1 MENVRRHG
9 DDPDPARPPDAS
21 NPSRPSSTRRP
32 TWWGR
37 FRRLPRPLRVTGYVA
52 VALVLALVAGVL
64 TGTVMVRRS
73 FPETSG
79 TVVLP
84 GLDADVQV
92 LRDDHGI
99 PQIYA
104 DTTEDLMAA
113 QGYVHAQ
120 ERFFEMDVRRHVT
133 AGRLAELF
141 GEDAV
146 ETDVFVRTMGWR
158 RVAEREIGLL
168 APSTRTA
175 LDAYARG
182 VNAYLKGRSPSEISL
197 EYTVLDAGG
206 LDYRPAPWD
215 AVDSLAWLKAMAWDL
230 RGNMEEEIQRALA
243 VDAVGAGRAAELW
256 PEYDYAEHP
265 PIVDQGAV
273 VDGVFEQDATA
284 GGTRNPVRP
293 PPFGRAALREL
304 AGLGRGL
311 DRMPALLGRGD
322 GIGSNSWVVSGDRTT
337 TGAPL
342 LANDPH
348 LGVSLP
354 GIWMQ
359 VGLHCNE
366 VSEACPYDVAG
377 FSFSGVPGVVIGHN
391 ADIAWGFTNQ
401 GTDVS
406 DLYLERIRGDEWRQ
420 GRRWRPLETRRE
432 TIEVAGGDAVE
443 ITVRSTSHGPLLSD
457 ADEAVDGVLDDVAG
471 APLTDEEE
479 IGVALQW
486 TALRPAPT
494 MDALLE
500 LDRADD
506 WDSFRAAAADLAAP
520 AQNVVYA
527 DREGHI
533 GYQATGTTPIRKSG
547 HDGRM
552 PVAGWLPENDWTSEV
567 VPFDGLP
574 SVLDP
579 DSGLVVTANQAVT
592 RPSYSYLLTEDYDLG
607 FRSSRISERLADR
620 DDLSAD
626 DLLAVQRDDVNP
638 MAPVLVPRLLD
649 LRLARGYFSDGQRLL
664 EDWDFR
670 QPASGAG
677 SAAAAYYNV
686 VWRHLLLLT
695 FHDEL
700 PEAAEPDGGDRWMAV
715 VADLL
720 DDPGNAWWDDV
731 ETDEVERRDDV
742 LRQAMRAA
750 RDELTSRQAVDPDEW
765 SWGHLHALELR
776 NATLGESG
784 IGLVERLFNR
794 GGWDIAGG
802 SAIVDATSWDAHE
815 GYGVTAAPS
824 MRMVVDLDDLD
835 ASRWI
840 NLTGV
845 SGHAFHDHYTDQTD
859 LFVAGETLPWA
870 FTRDAVEAATE
881 DTLTLKRARR

>member
-1 MENVRRHG
+1 MATTPTQ
-9 DDPDPARPPDAS
+9 PDPLDAS
-21 NPSRPSSTRRP
+21 NPSRPGDASRP
-32 TWWGR
+32 SRWTR
-37 FRRLPRPLRVTGYVA
+37 FRRLPRTLRVTTYVA
-52 VALVLALVAGVL
+52 VALVLVLVAGAL
-64 TGTVMVRRS
+64 TGTMLVRRS

-79 TVVLP
+79 TVELP
-84 GLDADVQV
+84 GLDADVRV

-141 GEDAV
+141 GADAV
-146 ETDVFVRTMGWR
+146 ETDAFVRTMGWR
-158 RVAEREIGLL
+158 RVAERELGLL
-168 APSTRTA
+168 APGTRTA
-175 LDAYARG
+175 LDAYADG
-182 VNAYLKGRSPSEISL
+182 VNAYLKDRSPSEISL
-197 EYTVLDAGG
+197 EYTVLGAGG
-206 LDYRPAPWD
+206 LDYQPAKWD

-243 VDAVGAGRAAELW
+243 VGAVGTERAEELW
-256 PEYDYAEHP
+256 PTYDYAEHP

-293 PPFGRAALREL
+293 PPFGGAALREL
-304 AGLGRGL
+304 AGLGRSLG
-311 DRMPALLGRGD
+311 RMPALLGRGD
-322 GIGSNSWVVSGDRTT
+322 GIGSNSWVVSGDRTA
-337 TGAPL
+337 TGAPM

-406 DLYLERIRGDEWRQ
+406 DLYLERLRGDEWRQ
-420 GRRWRPLETRRE
+420 GRTWQPLETRRE
-432 TIEVAGGDAVE
+432 TIEVAGGDDVE
-443 ITVRSTSHGPLLSD
+443 ITVRSTAHGPLLSD
-457 ADEAVDGVLDDVAG
+457 ADDAVDGVLDDVAG
-471 APLTDEEE
+471 DPRADDEE

-494 MDALLE
+494 MDAV
-500 LDRADD
+500 LDLNRADD
-506 WDSFRAAAADLAAP
+506 WNSFRSAAADLAAP
-520 AQNVVYA
+520 AQNIVYA

-552 PVAGWLPENDWTSEV
+552 PVAGWLPENDWTGEF

-574 SVLDP
+574 NVLDP
-579 DSGLVVTANQAVT
+579 DSGVVVTANQAVS
-592 RPSYSYLLTEDYDLG
+592 RPSYSYLLTEDYDVG
-607 FRSSRISERLADR
+607 FRSSRISELLADR
-620 DDLSAD
+620 DDLTAD
-626 DLLAVQRDDVNP
+626 DLLAVQRDDRNP
-638 MAPVLVPRLLD
+638 MAPVLVPHLLD
-649 LRLARGYFSDGQRLL
+649 LRLARGYFSDGQRVL

-677 SAAAAYYNV
+677 SPAAAYYNA
-686 VWRHLLLLT
+686 VWRNLLRLT

-700 PEAAEPDGGDRWMAV
+700 PEGG
-715 VADLL
+715 
-720 DDPGNAWWDDV
+720 
-731 ETDEVERRDDV
+731 
-742 LRQAMRAA
+742 
-750 RDELTSRQAVDPDEW
+750 
-765 SWGHLHALELR
+765 
-776 NATLGESG
+776 
-784 IGLVERLFNR
+784 
-794 GGWDIAGG
+794 
-802 SAIVDATSWDAHE
+802 
-815 GYGVTAAPS
+815 
-824 MRMVVDLDDLD
+824 
-835 ASRWI
+835 
-840 NLTGV
+840 
-845 SGHAFHDHYTDQTD
+845 
-859 LFVAGETLPWA
+859 
-870 FTRDAVEAATE
+870 
-881 DTLTLKRARR
+881 RARRRRPLDGGRDRPARGAGQRLVGRHRDRRGGAARRRPARRPSATPATSSPHGRRSTPTSGRGADCTPSSCGARPSASPASGWSRRSSTAGAGTSPAAARSSTPPRGTPARATRSRRRRRCGWSSTSTTSTRPAGSTSPASPATPSTTTTPTRPISSSPATPSPGRSPATRWRPRPRTS